1 MFLGQFY
8 HNLDDKGRLTVP
20 ARYRDL
26 LVPAGAYIMQGFD
39 QNLIVLPSENYE
51 ELFQRIRMATTITDP
66 IARSLR
72 RLVFSTADH
81 VEVDKAGR
89 ILVPQFLRTYAG
101 LECAL
106 VVVGMGD
113 YFELWSPEAWKIQN
127 EQLQDPQLNSDR
139 FAAFSL
145 ASG

>member
-26 LVPAGAYIMQGFD
+26 LLSAGAYIMQGFD

-51 ELFQRIRMATTITDP
+51 GLFQRIRQMSITDP
-66 IARSLR
+66 NARLLR
-72 RLVFSTADH
+72 RLFFSTADR
-81 VEVDKAGR
+81 VEVDRAGR
-89 ILVPQFLRTYAG
+89 VLIPQFLRTYAG
-101 LECAL
+101 LELGL
-106 VVVGMGD
+106 VIVGMGD
-113 YFELWSPEAWKIQN
+113 YFEIWSPDAWKTQN

>member
-1 MFLGQFY
+1 MFLGQCY

-20 ARYRDL
+20 SRYRDL

-39 QNLIVLPSENYE
+39 QNLIVLPSTNYE
-51 ELFQRIRMATTITDP
+51 ELFQRIRQMSITDP
-66 IARSLR
+66 NARLLR
-72 RLVFSTADH
+72 RLFFSTADR
-81 VEVDKAGR
+81 VEVDRAGR

-106 VVVGMGD
+106 VIVGMGD
-113 YFELWSPEAWKIQN
+113 YFELWSPDTWKTQN

-139 FAAFSL
+139 FTAFSL